1 MIYNNSV
8 LDGFPIVL
16 GSMPV
21 QFGMALTM
29 ILSVVV
35 PNGAE
40 GAESAEDALKIYRQ
54 LLFVHCLIVAVKMF
68 GEHFSYNYS
77 MTYKSLS
84 IIALFFQLLIMNF
97 VLGDW
102 IYDQKDLSILDTMRG
117 AGWEQEPQWI
127 NFRMWLAIETYVFFG
142 SIVSGVAYMAIRAFI
157 PNAVQLSVTFD
168 VFDEKTDHLEAN
180 AISVEMFEAYFCPFF
195 ASMLLAVNPDYVVGE
210 DTQFIVNFFFYG

>member
-35 PNGAE
+35 PKGAD
-40 GAESAEDALKIYRQ
+40 GAESAEDALQIYRQ

-117 AGWEQEPQWI
+117 AGWEQEP
-127 NFRMWLAIETYVFFG
+127 
-142 SIVSGVAYMAIRAFI
+142 
-157 PNAVQLSVTFD
+157 
-168 VFDEKTDHLEAN
+168 
-180 AISVEMFEAYFCPFF
+180 
-195 ASMLLAVNPDYVVGE
+195 
-210 DTQFIVNFFFYG
+210 